1 MSVAFDTLKA
11 ARRLSAAG
19 FSDDQAEVLAGIF
32 SEGITKN
39 LTTKDD
45 IALVRKDVKLAR
57 KDMEAL
63 DQKIDTS
70 TEALDSRIDQVKETL
85 ETKIESASRNTII
98 WPGGAVFAAA
108 IALNLMDRYFP
119 PPG

>member
-45 IALVRKDVKLAR
+45 IALVRKD
-57 KDMEAL
+57 MEAL
-63 DQKIDTS
+63 DSK
-70 TEALDSRIDQVKETL
+70 IDQVKETL

>member
-45 IALVRKDVKLAR
+45 IALVRKD
-57 KDMEAL
+57 M
-63 DQKIDTS
+63 
-70 TEALDSRIDQVKETL
+70 EALDSRIDQVKETL